1 MLGSPSLCAGLKE
14 LEWCLFAETLSVVAM
29 GASPRDKAQGQWWMA
44 AQWAPYQQ
52 EGAPMQSCI
61 LVQTK
66 FRGKHNGVP
75 ASSSL
80 KGEPGMAFAG
90 FRPPQGWNIPVHQP
104 PGLGIQRDWCH
115 PWCHPTGLVERG
127 FVLPAYVTWQLET
140 LEQEEQECLEVT
152 DMVVACP
159 LPCVLPAAL
168 GCALQWCPP
177 GGCAPCKAAVG
188 SLVSFVMLRL
198 QLCPTGLVPI
208 PASGWQLEWGVSH
221 NASAVVPD

>member
-1 MLGSPSLCAGLKE
+1 MVCRPPAASKVSQGWPLWGSVLPRAGTSLS
-14 LEWCLFAETLSVVAM
+14 TS
-29 GASPRDKAQGQWWMA
+29 
-44 AQWAPYQQ
+44 
-52 EGAPMQSCI
+52 
-61 LVQTK
+61 
-66 FRGKHNGVP
+66 
-75 ASSSL
+75 
-80 KGEPGMAFAG
+80 
-90 FRPPQGWNIPVHQP
+90 PQGWECGQ
-104 PGLGIQRDWCH
+104 
-115 PWCHPTGLVERG
+115 CHPTGLVERG